1 MNKVI
6 LSGRIC
12 SEIEL
17 KTTANNVSVCSF
29 RIAVNRR
36 FKNAEGNYE
45 ADFISCVAW
54 RSNADYI
61 NKYFS
66 KGKPIEIVGNIQT
79 RTYEKDGHKVFVT
92 EVMVD
97 EANFVIQ
104 DKTSNTDNAI
114 TTDENKSAP
123 FDFSVVSDGFMP
135 AIDADS
141 DLPF

>member
-104 DKTSNTDNAI
+104 DKTSNTDNAS
-114 TTDENKSAP
+114 TTEVNTSAP
-123 FDFSVVSDGFMP
+123 FDFSLVSDGFVP

>member
-1 MNKVI
+1 MNKTM

-17 KTTANNVSVCSF
+17 KNTPSGVSVCSF

-54 RSNADYI
+54 RSNADFI
-61 NKYFS
+61 SKYFK
-66 KGKPIEIVGNIQT
+66 KGEPIELVGSIQT
-79 RTYEKDGHKVFVT
+79 RSYDKDGQKAFVT
-92 EVMVD
+92 EVVVD
-97 EANFVIQ
+97 ESGFVIGNKKE
-104 DKTSNTDNAI
+104 DSNNSTSQANTFP
-114 TTDENKSAP
+114 S
-123 FDFSVVSDGFMP
+123 FSDADGFVNVV
-135 AIDADS
+135 DDDD

>member
-1 MNKVI
+1 MLNKVI

-54 RSNADYI
+54 RSKADYI
-61 NKYFS
+61 SKYFS

-79 RTYEKDGHKVFVT
+79 RIYEKDGHKVFVT

-104 DKTSNTDNAI
+104 DKTSNTDASIAEVN
-114 TTDENKSAP
+114 TSAP
-123 FDFSVVSDGFMP
+123 FDFSLVSDGFVP
-135 AIDADS
+135 VNNADD

>member
-61 NKYFS
+61 SKYFS

-104 DKTSNTDNAI
+104 DKTSNTDNAS
-114 TTDENKSAP
+114 TTEVNTSDP
-123 FDFSVVSDGFMP
+123 FDFSLVSDGFVLVNN
-135 AIDADS
+135 ADD